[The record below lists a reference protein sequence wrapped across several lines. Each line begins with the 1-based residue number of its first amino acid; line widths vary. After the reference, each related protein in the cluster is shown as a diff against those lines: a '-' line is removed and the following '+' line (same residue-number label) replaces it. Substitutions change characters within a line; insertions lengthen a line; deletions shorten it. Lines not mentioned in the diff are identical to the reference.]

1 MTQTR
6 PQTKPSK
13 PSYYALIY
21 ARAEQLTN
29 IRNIVGRY
37 PVSTTNREICKAIKK
52 STKRGTW
59 WRTRRA
65 VRHDAMRMAIQCHRE
80 NVALYRAVART
91 LGVLSLKPRSGH
103 ELRTAVTKLL

>member
-13 PSYYALIY
+13 PLIY

-37 PVSTTNREICKAIKK
+37 PVSTTNREICNALKK

-65 VRHDAMRMAIQCHRE
+65 VRHEAMRIAIQCHRE
-80 NVALYRAVART
+80 NIALYRSVART